1 MCRWRVGTAMPAL
14 VSVSTRFPISMKAE
28 RGWRRPAIRSS
39 KEVLPAPEGPK
50 MPVTGFRISAST
62 WSSKWARANRMFFN
76 RSCIR
81 LFGGGRTLF
90 STDKPFATPDR
101 DKGERDGNC
110 EQLKGAV
117 IISELDGIED
127 GQREGGGFAGDIA
140 CL

>member
-1 MCRWRVGTAMPAL
+1 
-14 VSVSTRFPISMKAE
+14 
-28 RGWRRPAIRSS
+28 
-39 KEVLPAPEGPK
+39 
-50 MPVTGFRISAST
+50 
-62 WSSKWARANRMFFN
+62 MFFN

-140 CL
+140 GDHDGGSEFTQGAGKGQEHSADDSISCKGQGDGAKNAQVSGAQRSGDLLQARVDLFE